1 MSFRRREI
9 TAQVRA
15 LPMLLSACIAV
26 LAITPAIRAQ
36 EPKTFTA
43 EQIAETVIAVA
54 GNGFGRNILNQ
65 IRRNGIERGR
75 ITRTGADGRAEETR
89 YELRFVRGDKAEKDK
104 IRLDTKTP
112 QAEYTLVFSEGRM
125 FGIINGS
132 TFAPRSDATANFMS
146 QQAHSVDALPGS
158 STCACS
164 HQRILDALKARARQF
179 ISVIVVSPLLRCF

>member
-36 EPKTFTA
+36 EPKAFTA

-65 IRRNGIERGR
+65 IRRNGI
-75 ITRTGADGRAEETR
+75 
-89 YELRFVRGDKAEKDK
+89 
-104 IRLDTKTP
+104 
-112 QAEYTLVFSEGRM
+112 
-125 FGIINGS
+125 
-132 TFAPRSDATANFMS
+132 
-146 QQAHSVDALPGS
+146 
-158 STCACS
+158 
-164 HQRILDALKARARQF
+164 
-179 ISVIVVSPLLRCF
+179 